1 MNFLKKLKT
10 GRYKKIFLVLIIVLA
25 FVLRFYRLADY
36 PALNADEAA
45 IAYNAYSLIETGLDE
60 HGNSWPVHFQS
71 FNDFKPGGYFYLV
84 LPFVKFL
91 GLTEW
96 AVEYPVHSWV

>member
-1 MNFLKKLKT
+1 MKRFKNINTNK
-10 GRYKKIFLVLIIVLA
+10 YKKIILISIIALA
-25 FVLRFYRLADY
+25 FLLRFYRLVDY

-60 HGNSWPVHFQS
+60 HGNPWPIHFQS

-84 LPFVKFL
+84 LPQCSNERLVWPTL
-91 GLTEW
+91 
-96 AVEYPVHSWV
+96 